1 MKQHL
6 EKLTALIHKL
16 PLHGALFSVV
26 QKVLFVLVA
35 TLLGLW
41 IALNFTLPTGMVLSL
56 INKPLFEE
64 DYGLNIESIG
74 YFPLKTFSLED
85 GELTK
90 KGETVITFSELSY
103 TPSLWGMLSG
113 SGSGDLSL
121 ENIGG
126 EDNYLDASFSL
137 GDFPCYDI
145 EFEDISLTFLS
156 RLSDDSDSSL
166 RGEIDGSIGFCFVK
180 GATPAKSKRKLRTP
194 KKPSRAVEGDVSFA
208 LHDIVFKGKVP
219 TPMGKLDV
227 GRIPIGD
234 IELTGVMDKKK
245 LTIKKFSINGIF
257 DITITGDISLNTR
270 KFNESRLNLHVVMK
284 IKDEKA
290 IKKNNAL
297 TTVMSV
303 LAQHKD
309 RKNKQEYRFDVRGT
323 VSSPTIQKARR
334 TNTKK
339 NRSLRNNRPSRK
351 RKTPKRRK

>member
-6 EKLTALIHKL
+6 EKLTTLINKL
-16 PLHGALFSVV
+16 PLHGALFSVTK
-26 QKVLFVLVA
+26 KVLFVLVA

-90 KGETVITFSELSY
+90 QGETVITFSELSY
-103 TPSLWGMLSG
+103 TPSLWGALSG
-113 SGSGDLSL
+113 NGSGDIYL

-126 EDNYLDASFSL
+126 EDNYLDVSFSR
-137 GDFPCYDI
+137 GDFPCYDV
-145 EFEDISLTFLS
+145 ELEDIPLTFLS
-156 RLSDDSDSSL
+156 RLSGDSDSSL
-166 RGEIDGSIGFCFVK
+166 RGEIDGSVDFCFVK
-180 GATPAKSKRKLRTP
+180 GTAPTKSKRKSRTP
-194 KKPSRAVEGDVSFA
+194 KRPSRSVEGELSFT

-234 IELTGVMDKKK
+234 IELTGVMNKKS
-245 LTIKKFSINGIF
+245 LDIKKFSINGIF
-257 DITITGDISLNTR
+257 DIAITGNIQINTR
-270 KFNESRLNLHVVMK
+270 KFNESRLNLAIVMK

-290 IKKNNAL
+290 LKKNAAL
-297 TTVMSV
+297 TTVLSV
-303 LAQHKD
+303 LTQHKD
-309 RKNKQEYRFDVRGT
+309 RKNKQEYRFDLRGT
-323 VSSPTIQKARR
+323 LSAPTIQKTRKTTTK
-334 TNTKK
+334 TNRSPRN
-339 NRSLRNNRPSRK
+339 NRSLRK